1 MALLPSSAKE
11 ASNVTKVAVV
21 ASKIRDTRQDC
32 SLRTLRVH
40 SDQALAFCFTLANSK
55 ETWAELSHFENCLYA
70 NAIWNGLQPERE
82 FWNALDT
89 PDVLRIRECFGKDVL
104 GTVASVECWPGAL
117 PWMKE
122 NDAVMSALGDLTQ
135 YLRSHKLDKE
145 LMSFKKFHV
154 YDPIRQ
160 ASTPISDGQ
169 TLINLEIHRT
179 MAMLFE
185 VRRAKFSDLECIMS
199 RIHVG
204 SCKTVV
210 LGAFQSMMDITKQ
223 LKSYSD
229 QFESRKLISILEEL
243 PDLTE
248 YLEHFYKVYGHQ
260 KDFGQEIYQ
269 HDDSNKI
276 KVLNHRKKM
285 SGTCTISRYHNPEL
299 TVLVARPQ
307 EPREVKNA
315 IMRDLQGR
323 LYAKLDENY
332 QDWPIGVQ
340 RVEGVGTGDRR
351 YVFQD
356 EKISGRPNLGT
367 WDGHCYSLH
376 VSMSLET
383 RTVASLGLPQETWVS
398 KLAICRP
405 SSSVDISVPVPLD
418 VGVSLGDPATSLELG
433 FLDRLFLDD
442 EISGRP
448 ILEWPLLLI
457 PCIIVPPNSH
467 GSVTKD
473 APRDLGV

>member
-1 MALLPSSAKE
+1 MALLPSSVKDN
-11 ASNVTKVAVV
+11 SNVTKVAVV

-55 ETWAELSHFENCLYA
+55 ETWTELSHFENCLYA
-70 NAIWNGLQPERE
+70 NAIWSGLQPERE
-82 FWNALDT
+82 FWNALDICT
-89 PDVLRIRECFGKDVL
+89 PYVLRIRECFGEDVP

-135 YLRSHKLDKE
+135 YLRSHKLDTE
-145 LMSFKKFHV
+145 LMSFKNFHV
-154 YDPIRQ
+154 RIPALNVRPDAGEGLVRIPGFLQ
-160 ASTPISDGQ
+160 
-169 TLINLEIHRT
+169 
-179 MAMLFE
+179 LFE
-185 VRRAKFSDLECIMS
+185 VRCAKFSDLECIMS

-210 LGAFQSMMDITKQ
+210 LGAFQSMM
-223 LKSYSD
+223 
-229 QFESRKLISILEEL
+229 
-243 PDLTE
+243 
-248 YLEHFYKVYGHQ
+248 

-276 KVLNHRKKM
+276 KVPNHWKKM

-315 IMRDLQGR
+315 IMRDLQGQ

-351 YVFQD
+351 YG
-356 EKISGRPNLGT
+356 IGSG
-367 WDGHCYSLH
+367 
-376 VSMSLET
+376 
-383 RTVASLGLPQETWVS
+383 
-398 KLAICRP
+398 
-405 SSSVDISVPVPLD
+405 
-418 VGVSLGDPATSLELG
+418 
-433 FLDRLFLDD
+433 
-442 EISGRP
+442 
-448 ILEWPLLLI
+448 
-457 PCIIVPPNSH
+457 
-467 GSVTKD
+467 
-473 APRDLGV
+473 

>member
-1 MALLPSSAKE
+1 MALLPSSAKDN
-11 ASNVTKVAVV
+11 SNVTKVAVV

-40 SDQALAFCFTLANSK
+40 SDQALAFCFTLANPK

-89 PDVLRIRECFGKDVL
+89 PDVLRIRECFGKDVP

-122 NDAVMSALGDLTQ
+122 HDAVMSALGDLTQ
-135 YLRSHKLDKE
+135 YLTSHKLDKE

-185 VRRAKFSDLECIMS
+185 VRCAKFSDLECIMS

-248 YLEHFYKVYGHQ
+248 YLEHFYKAYGHQ
-260 KDFGQEIYQ
+260 
-269 HDDSNKI
+269 
-276 KVLNHRKKM
+276 
-285 SGTCTISRYHNPEL
+285 TISRYHNPEL

-323 LYAKLDENY
+323 LYAKFDENY

-351 YVFQD
+351 YV
-356 EKISGRPNLGT
+356 
-367 WDGHCYSLH
+367 
-376 VSMSLET
+376 
-383 RTVASLGLPQETWVS
+383 
-398 KLAICRP
+398 
-405 SSSVDISVPVPLD
+405 DISVPVPLD
-418 VGVSLGDPATSLELG
+418 VGVSLGDPVTSLELG

-442 EISGRP
+442 KISGRP
-448 ILEWPLLLI
+448 NLEWPLLLI